1 MLLNLIFIS
10 APSAAELSIP
20 AVTGTK
26 GEVVKLHVSVEKIDN
41 LAGIKLVM
49 TYDKNILKFIKA
61 EKTTHTANMLY
72 VVNDKVPGR
81 LIIVMAATKGIA
93 GKDLKLVQMS
103 FELLQDVK
111 KEEKVTLQ
119 ISEAELMSDKLKRIE
134 INLR

>member
-1 MLLNLIFIS
+1 MLLICVFVS
-10 APSAAELSIP
+10 AAPAAELSIP
-20 AVTGTK
+20 AVTGIK
-26 GEVVKLHVSVEKIDN
+26 GEVVKLHVSVDKVDN
-41 LAGIKLVM
+41 LAGIKLAI
-49 TYDKNILKFIKA
+49 TYDKNILKFVKA

-93 GKDLKLVQMS
+93 GKDMKLVQMT
-103 FELLQDVK
+103 FELLKDVK

-134 INLR
+134 INL